1 MRNLQVLSRLACRTI
16 STTARRSEV
25 AMGQSATKAR
35 GVVPN
40 TPGYKTLMRR
50 QQEWTKDD
58 GKMVWQKR
66 GFVDLVQVR
75 GLEILAGVAG
85 VAICAHFLMMIF
97 PKRD

>member
-1 MRNLQVLSRLACRTI
+1 MH
-16 STTARRSEV
+16 
-25 AMGQSATKAR
+25 
-35 GVVPN
+35 
-40 TPGYKTLMRR
+40 YKKKLTNWVSQR
-50 QQEWTKDD
+50 QQLISVTFVHLQKDD